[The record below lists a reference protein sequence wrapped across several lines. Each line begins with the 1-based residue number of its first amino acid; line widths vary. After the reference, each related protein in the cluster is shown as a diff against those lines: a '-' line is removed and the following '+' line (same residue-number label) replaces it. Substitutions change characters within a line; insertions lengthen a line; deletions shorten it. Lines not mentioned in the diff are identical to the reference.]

1 VTTPERIRRRQRIET
16 ALVAATMVLSAVS
29 MFVLS
34 LENEEQDDC
43 VTEQITDL
51 TDALNARSDS
61 TGRLN
66 EATAEVINSFV
77 KAAQRPDD
85 PDNRTPILKALNDYA
100 EVRADVRESRRENPF
115 PPFPTGKCE

>member
-1 VTTPERIRRRQRIET
+1 MTTPERIRRRQRIET

-34 LENEEQDDC
+34 LENERQDDC

-51 TDALNARSDS
+51 TDALNARSES

-77 KAAQRPDD
+77 QAAQRPDD

>member
-34 LENEEQDDC
+34 LEDDC

-77 KAAQRPDD
+77 QAAQRPDD